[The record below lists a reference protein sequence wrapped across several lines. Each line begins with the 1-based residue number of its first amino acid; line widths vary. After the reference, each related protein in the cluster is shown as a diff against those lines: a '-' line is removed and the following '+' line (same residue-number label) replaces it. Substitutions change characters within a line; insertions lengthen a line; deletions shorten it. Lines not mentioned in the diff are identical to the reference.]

1 MARPSVTPL
10 GCLSNSVLATAM
22 NVQTW
27 LATAPTANRRAP
39 GAMTPRWRSPY
50 ATAIVSSD
58 ATPRD
63 VAAAHGINVNKDRS
77 DIRSGGF
84 VRDTH
89 EAALWC
95 LANTESF
102 AECVLM
108 AVSLGDDTD
117 TTGAVAG
124 ALAGIVYGIEGI
136 PDTWLETLRAKDLID
151 ACLF

>member
-1 MARPSVTPL
+1 MVHAAREL
-10 GCLSNSVLATAM
+10 IAG
-22 NVQTW
+22 
-27 LATAPTANRRAP
+27 
-39 GAMTPRWRSPY
+39 
-50 ATAIVSSD
+50 

-63 VAAAHGINVNKDRS
+63 VAAAHGVNVNKDRS

-102 AECVLM
+102 AECALM
-108 AVSLGDDTD
+108 AINLGDDTD